1 MELLLGSKSPRR
13 QELLK
18 GAGIDYTLITIDS
31 DEDFPEDMDGE
42 KVAEYLAIKKAE
54 AFEGDLENKILLTA
68 DTTVFLEGE
77 IINKPLD
84 EEDAIKMLSK
94 LSGKMHTVF
103 TGVCLRSKN
112 KEIAFTDKTNVYFK
126 KLTKGQIEF
135 YVLNYK
141 PLDKAGAYGIQDWI
155 GYIGVEKIEGDFFNV
170 MGLPVNRVY
179 DELLELNK
187 VSHRATE
194 STEKRKTP

>member
-18 GAGIDYTLITIDS
+18 GAGIDYTLINIDS
-31 DEDFPEDMDGE
+31 DEDFPEDLDSE

-54 AFEGDLENKILLTA
+54 AYVGDLENKILLTA
-68 DTTVFLEGE
+68 DTTVYLEGE

-84 EEDAIKMLSK
+84 EDDAIKMLTK

-103 TGVCLRSKN
+103 TGICLRSKN

-126 KLTKGQIEF
+126 ELLPEQIDF
-135 YVLNYK
+135 YVRNYK

-155 GYIGVEKIEGDFFNV
+155 GYVGVEKIEGDFFNV

-179 DELLELNK
+179 DELRRFGCK
-187 VSHRATE
+187 
-194 STEKRKTP
+194 

>member
-31 DEDFPEDMDGE
+31 DEDFSEDMDGE

-126 KLTKGQIEF
+126 KLTKEQIEF